1 MGKNNNNNK
10 LIDGGLL
17 ILRIGIGVM
26 FIFHGWPKVCAGAQ
40 MWESLGKAVS
50 SLGINFGFVFWGFM
64 AAYSE
69 FFGGIFLIL
78 GEFFRPFCAL
88 MMITMA
94 VAATMHLKAGD
105 GLQTAAHSIELGIV
119 FFSLI
124 FIGAGE
130 FRLSGVF
137 KKMQKKAPKKS
148 G

>member
-50 SLGINFGFVFWGFM
+50 S
-64 AAYSE
+64 S
-69 FFGGIFLIL
+69 
-78 GEFFRPFCAL
+78 L